1 MNNPNIQIS
10 GWKPAH
16 EYKKFDVV
24 FFTGNGVLNTTGC
37 LPVDSG
43 YYYCETSHTSSNDN
57 VAAASSNAPTG
68 AASKWSREFFFKP
81 GYGGS
86 VTFEGKNERIDFGDG
101 YFSLIPKSV
110 NNIRATYAL
119 GFDGRTDREAKA
131 ISNFIESHS
140 FEALSGAVSGVTGFQ
155 FKPFYPYDKK
165 HEHFCDGYSLEQ
177 KFNDVKNIQTSFIN
191 ETNSATSWLE
201 RFIPSGNTKGVWEAG
216 KTYNL
221 YDC

>member
-24 FFTGNGVLNTTGC
+24 FFTGNGVLNATGC

-101 YFSLIPKSV
+101 
-110 NNIRATYAL
+110 
-119 GFDGRTDREAKA
+119 
-131 ISNFIESHS
+131 
-140 FEALSGAVSGVTGFQ
+140 
-155 FKPFYPYDKK
+155 
-165 HEHFCDGYSLEQ
+165 
-177 KFNDVKNIQTSFIN
+177 
-191 ETNSATSWLE
+191 
-201 RFIPSGNTKGVWEAG
+201 
-216 KTYNL
+216 
-221 YDC
+221 